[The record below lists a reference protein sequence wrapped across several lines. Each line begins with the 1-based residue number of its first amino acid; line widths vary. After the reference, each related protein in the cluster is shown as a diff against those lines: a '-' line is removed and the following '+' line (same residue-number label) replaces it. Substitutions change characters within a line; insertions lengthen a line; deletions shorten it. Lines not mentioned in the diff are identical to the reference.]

1 MQPTPTEMM
10 PVILQRLAGS
20 LTAIEAARQLGMSRK
35 SYYQWEARALRGMQ
49 MALDRGRPGRPPSK
63 PDPALAR
70 VEAQK
75 QQLQQQVEALETR
88 LRIRQ
93 VLAEAEGRAKK
104 K

>member
-35 SYYQWEARALRGMQ
+35 TYYQWEARALRGMKTA
-49 MALDRGRPGRPPSK
+49 MEPGRPGRPRSK
-63 PDPALAR
+63 PDTELTR
-70 VEAQK
+70 LEAQK
-75 QQLQQQVEALETR
+75 QQLQQQVDTLEQR

-93 VLAEAEGRAKK
+93 VLAEAETRAKK

>member
-1 MQPTPTEMM
+1 MQPTPTERM

-20 LTAIEAARQLGMSRK
+20 LTAMQAARQLGISRK
-35 SYYQWEARALRGMQ
+35 SYYQWEARALQGMQ
-49 MALDRGRPGRPPSK
+49 AALEPGCPGRPRSK
-63 PDPALAR
+63 PDEAMTR

-75 QQLQQQVEALETR
+75 QQLQQKVDALEQR

-93 VLAEAEGRAKK
+93 VLAEAETRAKK

>member
-1 MQPTPTEMM
+1 MM

-49 MALDRGRPGRPPSK
+49 VALDRGCPGRPRSK
-63 PDPALAR
+63 TDAALAR
-70 VEAQK
+70 VQAQK
-75 QQLQQQVEALETR
+75 QQLQQQVDALEQR

-93 VLAEAEGRAKK
+93 VLAEADVRAKK

>member
-35 SYYQWEARALRGMQ
+35 SYYQWETRALRGMQ
-49 MALDRGRPGRPPSK
+49 MALDRGRPGRPRSK
-63 PDPALAR
+63 PDPTLAR

-75 QQLQQQVEALETR
+75 QQLQQQVEILEQR
-88 LRIRQ
+88 LRCQ
-93 VLAEAEGRAKK
+93 DVLKSVETVAKK